1 MRSSVVAALILV
13 GAALVVAGCG
23 ASGAD
28 KVDQVAARV
37 GCLSHAEAVGQANL
51 VRDEFA
57 AGEVASRA
65 YLRQHVFGNVPTS
78 DYLDAAGHLKPLGS
92 MSTAAENDFLAWIAT
107 LQKSSRWSERLDAAG
122 KRARNLATCT
132 T

>member
-1 MRSSVVAALILV
+1 MRSSLAAALIFVVAAT
-13 GAALVVAGCG
+13 VVAGCG
-23 ASGAD
+23 TSSVD
-28 KVDQVAARV
+28 KVKQAAARV
-37 GCLSHAEAVGQANL
+37 GCLSRAEAVGQANL

-57 AGEVASRA
+57 VGEVASPA
-65 YLRQHVFGNVPTS
+65 YLRQHVFGNVPKS
-78 DYLDAAGHLKPLGS
+78 DYLDAAGHLKPLTS
-92 MSTAAENDFLAWIAT
+92 MSPAAQNDFLAWIAS